1 LDAALQHPFSEAPD
15 PTLFDR
21 RLYSRT
27 RPPHAESD
35 ETPELELIRL
45 RGWRNGIQQRLDK
58 LDADFRQASNS
69 TEAPWAV
76 RSEMEFALRD
86 FQFALRDFQIS
97 VDRDINKL
105 VIYLRDGGTTR
116 PALSRNTPPVAAMPE
131 PVHIYM

>member
-1 LDAALQHPFSEAPD
+1 LNAALQHPFSEAPD

-21 RLYSRT
+21 RPYSRT

-69 TEAPWAV
+69 SEARWAV
-76 RSEMEFALRD
+76 RSEIE
-86 FQFALRDFQIS
+86 FALRDFQIS